1 MRLKDK
7 VAIITGGGQGIG
19 REYALRFCKEGA
31 KVVIAEIN
39 LENAKKVE
47 KEIVEMGGEALAIK
61 TDVSSENDTQAM
73 AQKTVEKFGKIDI
86 LINNAAIY
94 FGLENKPIENI
105 TVDEWDR
112 SFAVNVR
119 GAWLCIKAVLPYM
132 KEEGSGRIINI
143 SSGTW
148 YMGIPMLLH
157 YGTTK
162 AGIIGLT
169 RCAAREVGGFGINVN
184 AITPGFT
191 TTEASLTMKGTPPG
205 IFEVIA
211 GQTAL
216 GRNENAEDLV
226 GTAVFLASEDAA
238 FITGQS
244 IVVDGGW
251 VLN

>member
-1 MRLKDK
+1 MKLKDK

-47 KEIVEMGGEALAIK
+47 QEIVEMGGEALAIK
-61 TDVSSENDTQAM
+61 TDVSSEDDTIAM
-73 AQKTVEKFGKIDI
+73 AEKTIEKFDKIDI
-86 LINNAAIY
+86 LINNASY
-94 FGLENKPIENI
+94 YYGLENKPIENI
-105 TVDEWDR
+105 TLAEWDK
-112 SFAVNVR
+112 SFNVNLK
-119 GAWLCIKAVLPYM
+119 GTWLCIKAVLPYM
-132 KEEGSGRIINI
+132 KDEGSGRIINI

-157 YGTTK
+157 YATTK
-162 AGIIGLT
+162 AGIVGLT
-169 RCAAREVGGFGINVN
+169 RCAARELGAFGINVN
-184 AITPGFT
+184 AITPGFV
-191 TTEASLTMKGTPPG
+191 TTEASITMKGTPPG
-205 IFEVIA
+205 IFDVIA
-211 GQTAL
+211 GQTAR
-216 GRNENAEDLV
+216 GRNVNADDLV
-226 GTAVFLASEDAA
+226 GTAVFLASEDAE

>member
-31 KVVIAEIN
+31 RVVIAEIN

-61 TDVSSENDTQAM
+61 TDVSSENDTQVM

-132 KEEGSGRIINI
+132 KDEGSGRIINI

-226 GTAVFLASEDAA
+226 GTAVFLASDDSA

-251 VLN
+251 VLD